1 MVVYKVVMPLR
12 DPVARK
18 AYDKRRYYAY
28 KTTPEER
35 KKAIAYQQIYRVK
48 KREEIKAK
56 RKQRHKDHRD
66 EIAIRDKLYYEK
78 NKDKI
83 KAKTSQYQKDHPE
96 VNLKAKKK
104 ELIKLGKTFDMD
116 CDMFKYAIM
125 SWSKTVRKRD
135 NNKCTRCNSTK
146 TLVSHH
152 IWHKAFCPESA
163 LDVDNGITLC
173 HDCHME
179 QHRLDRL

>member
-1 MVVYKVVMPLR
+1 MVVYKVVMALK

-18 AYDKRRYYAY
+18 AYDKKRYYAY

-96 VNLKAKKK
+96 VNLRAQQK
-104 ELIKLGKTFDMD
+104 LFTRLGKAFDMD
-116 CDMFKYAIM
+116 HDSFKYALM
-125 SWSKTVRKRD
+125 SWTKVIRKGK
-135 NNKCTRCNSTK
+135 NCSYCGSEKN
-146 TLVSHH
+146 LHSHH
-152 IWHKAFCPESA
+152 ILPKSKYLGLA
-163 LDVDNGITLC
+163 LADNNGIPLC
-173 HDCHME
+173 APCHRE
-179 QHRLDRL
+179 HHHLNGIN